1 MQDDV
6 SEVRKSILALV
17 RRFHNAGAIS
27 RQKPFSPGERINYAG
42 RVYGEEELVA
52 LVDSSLDFWLTAGRF
67 ADQFESGLAKY
78 IGAKHA
84 LFVNSGSS
92 ANLVAASALTSHLFG
107 KRRLMPGDE
116 VITTASSF
124 PTTVNPIFQNGAV
137 PVFIDTVPGTYN
149 LDVSRLEEAYS
160 DKAKAVMVAHTLGN
174 PFDLDA
180 VTSFCRKHGLFLIE
194 DCCDALGATWGG
206 RKVGTFGD
214 LATLSFYP
222 AHHITTGEGGAV
234 LTSSDIAKRCAES
247 FRDWGRDCWC
257 KPGCDNTC
265 GKRFAWKL
273 GGLPFGYD
281 HKYIYSHIGY
291 NLKATDMQAAVG
303 CEQLK
308 RADGFVEARRGNH
321 AYLYS
326 SLKDYS
332 DVFILPEKLA
342 KAEPSPF
349 GFALSVREGAGFSK
363 NDIVAYLEK
372 KNIAT
377 RNIFAGNIVR
387 QPAYMGRAYR
397 IVGEL
402 AGSDFIMNSAFW
414 VGVYPGMDKPRLE
427 YISGAF
433 HDFMKEKKPKGKG
446 R

>member
-17 RRFHNAGAIS
+17 RRFHKAGGAK
-27 RQKPFSPGERINYAG
+27 KPFSPGERINYAG
-42 RVYGEEELVA
+42 RVYGEEELLA

-67 ADQFESGLAKY
+67 ADQFESELAKY

-107 KRRLMPGDE
+107 KKRLMPGDE

-124 PTTVNPIFQNGAV
+124 PTTVNPIFQNSAV

-149 LDVSRLEEAYS
+149 MDVSRLEEACS
-160 DKAKAVMVAHTLGN
+160 DRTKAVMVAHTLGN

-180 VTSFCRKHGLFLIE
+180 VASFCKKHNLFLIE
-194 DCCDALGATWGG
+194 DCCDALGATWDGK
-206 RKVGTFGD
+206 KVGTFGD

-234 LTSSDIAKRCAES
+234 LTSSDLAKRSAES

-281 HKYIYSHIGY
+281 HKYTYSHIGY

-308 RADGFVEARRGNH
+308 RADGFVEARRRNH
-321 AYLYS
+321 AFLYS
-326 SLKDYS
+326 RLKDYS
-332 DVFILPEKLA
+332 GAFILPEKLA
-342 KAEPSPF
+342 KAGPSPF
-349 GFALSVREGAGFSK
+349 GFVLSVREGAGFSK
-363 NDIVAYLEK
+363 NDIVAFLER

-377 RNIFAGNIVR
+377 RNIFAGNIIR
-387 QPAYMGRAYR
+387 QPAYQGRAYR
-397 IVGEL
+397 VIGEL
-402 AGSDFIMNSAFW
+402 AGSDFIMNNTFW
-414 VGVYPGMDKPRLE
+414 VGVYPGMDAPRLE
-427 YISGAF
+427 YMAGAF
-433 HDFMKEKKPKGKG
+433 DEFMKERKAKGKG